1 MAEMRDRCSLL
12 EEEYV
17 LGIHERLVEGKK
29 RIIFWV
35 SRFEDSDWPI
45 FASFLDF

>member
-1 MAEMRDRCSLL
+1 MNGSDRCSLL